1 MTSALETLEGSID
14 IHAHTGP
21 CVFSRINDSFES
33 AEEGRALGMRAIV
46 LKNHHGITS
55 DRATLVQKKV
65 PGIEVYGGVV
75 LNLSTGGINPF
86 AVENALMLGRCKMV
100 WLPTQTAQHHIEV
113 YGSPHGYFHMAHVAR
128 ATHELK
134 AKGIRIL
141 TPDGQITE
149 ETREV
154 LSMVKEAN
162 IGIGAGHVTKE
173 EIVAFVKE
181 CKKMGLRR
189 GQYVVNHVDLNELWT
204 WSIAEQ
210 KELVA
215 LGAFIE
221 HTAIHIQP
229 NRLLITPEKL
239 AEQIKALDARNI
251 IISSDCGQLKNPTPG
266 QGMRI
271 VVEKLLDCGITT
283 EDFRLMIRDNPA
295 TLLAI

>member
-1 MTSALETLEGSID
+1 MISALEVLEGGID

-21 CVFSRINDSFES
+21 CVFNRINDSFEA
-33 AEEGRALGMRAIV
+33 AEEGRSFGMRAIV

-55 DRATLVQKKV
+55 DRATLVQRKV

-75 LNLSTGGINPF
+75 LNLSTGGINPV

-100 WLPTQTAQHHIEV
+100 WLPTQTAQHNINV
-113 YGSPHGYFHMAHVAR
+113 YGSPHGYFHMSHVAR
-128 ATHELK
+128 TTHDLK
-134 AKGIRIL
+134 MKGIRIL
-141 TPDGQITE
+141 TPEGQVTE

-154 LSMVKEAN
+154 ISMVKEAH

-181 CKKMGLRR
+181 CKKMGLKR
-189 GQYVVNHVDLNELWT
+189 GRCVVNHVDLHELWT

-210 KELVA
+210 RELVE
-215 LGAFIE
+215 LGAFVE

-229 NRLLITPEKL
+229 NRLLITAEKL
-239 AEQIKALDARNI
+239 AEQIKALGAGNI
-251 IISSDCGQLKNPTPG
+251 IISSDCGQLKNPTPA

-271 VVEKLLDCGITT
+271 IVEKMLDCGITA
-283 EDFRLMIRDNPA
+283 EELRLMIRDNPA